1 MKLNRHLKHKTT
13 GRIVRHRRVRAKL
26 SVDKDRPRL
35 AVFRSAKHIYAQLID
50 DCASK
55 TLVAASD
62 LKLTGSEVKGGKIK
76 KAAAVGEAIAKLAM
90 AKKIKQVRFD
100 RGGYIY
106 TGRVKTLAEAA
117 RSAGLEF

>member
-13 GRIVRHRRVRAKL
+13 GRIVRHRRVRGKL
-26 SVDKDRPRL
+26 SGDQARPRL

-50 DCASK
+50 DSIGK
-55 TLVAASD
+55 TLVTASD
-62 LKLTGSEVKGGKIK
+62 LKITGSDTKGGKIK
-76 KAAAVGEAIAKLAM
+76 KAAAVGETIAKLAT
-90 AKKIKQVRFD
+90 AKKIKRVRFD
-100 RGGYIY
+100 RGGYLY